1 MRHSGMFGKLSAAL
15 SAWNRQRLHARA
27 RRRMAE
33 RKARLASF
41 GPRVFG
47 LAVETEQGRFI
58 VDPAD
63 SHVTARLIHTG
74 RYGAAEVALATRFL
88 GPAARCLVVG
98 GHIGS
103 IVVPLS
109 RHCAR
114 MDVIEASPANH
125 RLLALNIAL
134 NQCANVTATH
144 CAANDVGGELEF
156 LMSEDNSGGS
166 KRVPDHEVGD
176 YLYDRP
182 QRIKVPARRLDDLF
196 PDARFDLVFM
206 DIEGSEYFALKGAQG
221 VLARS
226 QALIVEFIAHHIEL
240 VAGVDAE
247 AFWAQLA
254 PHFAVLEVPKTG
266 AVFTGA
272 AAIRAE
278 LARMIAAGESH
289 ENVVFRRG

>member
-1 MRHSGMFGKLSAAL
+1 MFGKLRAAL
-15 SAWNRQRLHARA
+15 SGWNRQRLHARA
-27 RRRMAE
+27 RARLAD
-33 RKARLASF
+33 RKARLAAF

-47 LAVETEQGRFI
+47 LAVATDQGHFI

-74 RYGAAEVALATRFL
+74 KYGVAEVELAARFL
-88 GPAARCLVVG
+88 GPTARCLVVG

-125 RLLALNIAL
+125 RLLTLNLALNG
-134 NQCANVTATH
+134 CANVTATH

-166 KRVPDHEVGD
+166 KRVPDHDVSD

-196 PDARFDLVFM
+196 PDARGDRFDLVFM

-226 QALIVEFIAHHIEL
+226 GALIVEFIAHHIEL
-240 VAGVDAE
+240 VAGVGVDD
-247 AFWAQLA
+247 FWAQLA
-254 PHFAVLEVPKTG
+254 PHFGVLEVPRNGTVFQG
-266 AVFTGA
+266 AP
-272 AAIRAE
+272 AIRAE